1 MAALQSRLNSY
12 APYMLGI
19 LRFITGLLFLEHG
32 SSKLFGFPHSPMFD
46 GLQILS
52 VFGIGGILELC
63 GGILILLG
71 AFTRIVAF
79 VLAGE
84 MAFAYWMFHF
94 PQSPFPALNQG
105 DAAILFCFIFL
116 YLVFAGP
123 GAFSLDGQ
131 RKA

>member
-1 MAALQSRLNSY
+1 MAAQQSRLSRY

-46 GLQILS
+46 GLQIVS